1 MDNNDWLLMIA
12 GLCVMSVWPVN
23 WYFRGRRR
31 YRVFIMQTRM
41 WHKFHARNIRDAKT
55 KAAKLAAKS
64 GGVGYWLEVI

>member
-12 GLCVMSVWPVN
+12 GLCIMSVWPVN

-31 YRVFIMQTRM
+31 YKAFILKTRM
-41 WHKFHARNIRDAKT
+41 WHKFYARSMDEAKI

-64 GGVGYWLEVI
+64 GAHEYWVEVA